1 MNIQEYIQA
10 QLAAGHTMEDI
21 MNDIT
26 ASANAVEK
34 AFNAAKVKDYT
45 RPMNLDNEILTAIH
59 KDTLTSELIA
69 DIFLYWIG
77 KNTPEILLSYTD
89 KELVTARNDLA
100 NELKDAMDAVGRF
113 VKIVND
119 DTKNDFDKLYALTAE
134 MVDSKLNKSKAKV
147 KNDEERISE
156 MMRKL
161 GF

>member
-26 ASANAVEK
+26 ASANAAEK
-34 AFNAAKVKDYT
+34 AFNAAKAKDYT

-59 KDTLTSELIA
+59 KDALTSELIA

-77 KNTPEILLSYTD
+77 KNTPEVLFSYTD

-100 NELKDAMDAVGRF
+100 NELQDVMDAVGRF

-119 DTKNDFDKLYALTAE
+119 DTKNDFDKLYALTTE